1 MKAFTERSTSW
12 AIWFPPTAEQKE
24 KKIVGGSGMFMEAE
38 HLDTARLF
46 I

>member
-1 MKAFTERSTSW
+1 MKAFWEHSTSW

-24 KKIVGGSGMFMEAE
+24 KKIVGGSGMFMEPD
-38 HLDTARLF
+38 HLDTTTLF